1 MDDGV
6 LLEMRT
12 VAEEADKDV
21 LCGDME
27 VETARHGETD
37 QPCSQISLQFPD
49 VLSGKE
55 MRGEGKGGKTHTDAI
70 SNLLHCRPSGPQGW
84 IADPFSAPLV
94 YHQCES
100 EVRSLND
107 RHRNIYRFVVVPRIR
122 HLTDHRQ
129 ERTGARTGD
138 KDRTRSRHSND
149 ESGVRND
156 VVPEIKVAGLR
167 RGGGTVGCGD
177 AYDDDKNCD
186 VDGYEA
192 CPSPRSSS
200 VTEN

>member
-1 MDDGV
+1 MGDG
-6 LLEMRT
+6 E
-12 VAEEADKDV
+12 
-21 LCGDME
+21 
-27 VETARHGETD
+27 
-37 QPCSQISLQFPD
+37 
-49 VLSGKE
+49 
-55 MRGEGKGGKTHTDAI
+55 KTRTDAI
-70 SNLLHCRPSGPQGW
+70 SNFLHRWPSRSQRG

-138 KDRTRSRHSND
+138 KDRTSSRHSND

-156 VVPEIKVAGLR
+156 VVPEIKVASLR

-177 AYDDDKNCD
+177 ADHDDEDCD

-192 CPSPRSSS
+192 RPSPKSPS
-200 VTEN
+200 VTVN